1 MAFGLVLGCSIPTLR
16 LARPRLH
23 HHRLYFANF
32 IYSNNRGLL
41 QHLPRRSALQR
52 PSRPLLV
59 PYILRLGCA
68 LPSTSGIGNIGVCL
82 HPGHAARSGKPG
94 TCLGLGGLTASSL
107 LPPRH
112 ITVFVY
118 CASALPLFCAPLCA
132 NGFMCDYLCIGYL
145 GTYLDHYYFKHGVID
160 HGYKLSSRLA
170 PHRHKGLSSA

>member
-41 QHLPRRSALQR
+41 QLLRRRSALQR

-68 LPSTSGIGNIGVCL
+68 LSLLRPVLATLACAFIPDML
-82 HPGHAARSGKPG
+82 
-94 TCLGLGGLTASSL
+94 LGLENPVL
-107 LPPRH
+107 
-112 ITVFVY
+112 
-118 CASALPLFCAPLCA
+118 ASALA
-132 NGFMCDYLCIGYL
+132 
-145 GTYLDHYYFKHGVID
+145 V
-160 HGYKLSSRLA
+160 
-170 PHRHKGLSSA
+170 